1 LVLRVQTIDKSRVST
16 TIVEQLVEGIRSG
29 GLTPGTAL
37 PAERAL
43 AQDFGVSRGS
53 VREAIRIL
61 EHVGVLE
68 VHTGRGTYVAE
79 AGASKAALLRAEA
92 AVEGDESPLDVLVAR
107 KAIEPV
113 CAEHAAAQRSP
124 ADLRLLRQNLKEH
137 KEALSEVADPAD
149 IDMSFHLLVA
159 AASRNTV
166 LVLLLERLV
175 DIMRHRLWQDL
186 KRRSVTTH
194 AGRGELYFSQH
205 LSVLN
210 AIEARDFSEARARM
224 HSHLISVEE
233 GIVSQFDLEGQS
245 LVRSSARSD

>member
-1 LVLRVQTIDKSRVST
+1 LPLRVQTIDKSRVST
-16 TIVEQLVEGIRSG
+16 TIVEQLLDGIRSG
-29 GLTPGTAL
+29 SLAPGASL

-79 AGASKAALLRAEA
+79 AGASKAALARAEA
-92 AVEGDESPLDVLVAR
+92 AVLGDESPLDVLVAR
-107 KAIEPV
+107 KALEPV

-124 ADLRLLRQNLKEH
+124 ADLVLLRQNLTEH
-137 KEALSEVADPAD
+137 KEALSEGADTAD
-149 IDMSFHLLVA
+149 IDLSFHLLVA

-166 LVLLLERLV
+166 LVLLLEKLV
-175 DIMRHRLWQDL
+175 DIMRQRLWHDL
-186 KRRSVTTH
+186 KRRSVTGS
-194 AGRGELYFSQH
+194 GRGDLYFSQH

-210 AIEARDFSEARARM
+210 AIEARDFSEARSRM

-233 GIVSQFDLEGQS
+233 GIVSQFDPDAQS
-245 LVRSSARSD
+245 LVRSSTRSD